1 MHISEKIEQATTDI
15 LNEVIKSQKSSK
27 ILSLLTDEIIKLA
40 KKNITVSKQCEIIN
54 RAFNTN
60 IKESTF
66 SSFFYRNIKKKINSN
81 STQKVEKK
89 TVKKAT
95 PKVSNKVAT
104 KSTKEVTQTESKE
117 TVDTTPQFIDVKI
130 DTDTEICEKKVGD
143 EIINEIGFREIVVDF
158 LERDLSKKGFSPDLE
173 ACYAIN
179 HSNASSE
186 QSKRVRKLIEK
197 PLGEINYKFE
207 FFKNCRFKNTYKPI
221 NLGALTYAKSKERE
235 KKLIKSIFDAD
246 YRNLNLTDVFREYK
260 NKYQIVVHEK
270 DEYRKIDPL
279 NRMSGFDLDYSTEKP
294 LEKFVFFPNMF
305 LLQIA
310 DLSTLN
316 FVDGQAI
323 LLNNNP
329 DIRPRSSNYDLYRY
343 HKGELYFVSQIHTS
357 GRYSPALTY
366 YIQENF
372 DMVAS
377 AEFKLLDNAYS
388 KFRS

>member
-1 MHISEKIEQATTDI
+1 MDTNKVRLE
-15 LNEVIKSQKSSK
+15 
-27 ILSLLTDEIIKLA
+27 LA
-40 KKNITVSKQCEIIN
+40 KSYLDKYSIDGKGVLKALNLLLPEISDLKDKGIKNREQIAIFESMFDVTLNYETYRQFVYSKFKN
-54 RAFNTN
+54 KA
-60 IKESTF
+60 
-66 SSFFYRNIKKKINSN
+66 
-81 STQKVEKK
+81 VK